1 GDVRVDPEVAD
12 RIANGFGNVDK
23 RSGHVLSSPSV
34 VSRTYASACGPAIRF
49 LRPNCMRFGVLRT
62 LHDPARRRRAF
73 DASLSFEDPE
83 FPAAAERVFLFIE
96 RVSGVPPAEVD
107 LESDIGLLMVGHEP
121 CDSLWD
127 RLADVLGLDTPRRV
141 HAFEN
146 LRTGSVRHLI
156 QHLCICRVCR
166 RTIPGPDRG
175 H

>member
-1 GDVRVDPEVAD
+1 
-12 RIANGFGNVDK
+12 
-23 RSGHVLSSPSV
+23 
-34 VSRTYASACGPAIRF
+34 
-49 LRPNCMRFGVLRT
+49 MRLGLLRT
-62 LHDPARRRRAF
+62 LQDPARRRRAWE
-73 DASLSFEDPE
+73 ASQSFEDPE
-83 FPAAAERVFLFIE
+83 LRAAAERVFLFIE
-96 RVSGVPPAEVD
+96 RVSGVPPSEVD
-107 LESDIGLLMVGHEP
+107 LESDIGHLIVGHEP
-121 CDSLWD
+121 RDRFWD